1 MQLLLLLLLSHFS
14 HVRFYIRFCATP
26 WNPRLRRPWD
36 SPGKKEHWSGSP
48 FPSPMH
54 ESEKGKWSHSVVS
67 DSSRPHGRQ
76 PTRLLRPS
84 DFPGKIEGLKCAFV
98 GIVFFKQKPGESL
111 VDNAAQSCSVDPGL
125 FFSFS
130 LSPLIPGFQRTEEH
144 SIWEALLPPVSLAPP
159 ATTDHTVMLHE
170 CCVPRKTA
178 EPVGVPSPASWSLTD
193 FCVNNLPLWLLNII
207 AQTNQIW
214 NWFKG

>member
-1 MQLLLLLLLSHFS
+1 MLLLLLLSHLS
-14 HVRFYIRFCATP
+14 CPTLCDAI
-26 WNPRLRRPWD
+26 D
-36 SPGKKEHWSGSP
+36 GSP
-48 FPSPMH
+48 PGSPVPGILQARTL
-54 ESEKGKWSHSVVS
+54 EWVATSFSNVWKWSHSVVS